1 MRHASASSVRL
12 AVISMS
18 IVASLT
24 AASTCALA
32 GGPQSL
38 SGPGPA
44 HQRPLSD
51 FLSAQGNS
59 FVAWEDNPITEF
71 AVVDYMGVQAAALL
85 AGGGADLGTQV
96 SGSVLERPLADGRAE
111 LTVTLHTTNALTY
124 TRAEPSN
131 NLSFGYTVS
140 ELEADPS
147 LAPGL
152 SNTNVKFVFT
162 NTAPG
167 DPVPSLTN
175 ILFGTPLPGQQVLQ
189 IKIESAGFG
198 PLRAASGFPDG
209 TSGKC
214 SVVQTG
220 TFITGG
226 KGATADGFP
235 VENITV
241 SPVGPGHVAASPVSL
256 GGAGLDPAASDPAAT
271 TGASPFSTQHTS
283 WGRIKALYH

>member
-24 AASTCALA
+24 AASTGALA

-38 SGPGPA
+38 SGPAPA
-44 HQRPLSD
+44 HQRPLSE
-51 FLSAQGNS
+51 FLSAQGNT
-59 FVAWEDNPITEF
+59 FVAWEDNPATEF
-71 AVVDYMGVQAAALL
+71 AVVDYMGVLAAQLL

-111 LTVTLHTTNALTY
+111 LTVTLHATNALTY
-124 TRAEPSN
+124 SRAVPSN
-131 NLSFGYTVS
+131 IMSFGYTVS
-140 ELEADPS
+140 ELEADHS
-147 LAPGL
+147 LTPGL
-152 SNTNVKFVFT
+152 STTNLKFVFT

-167 DPVPSLTN
+167 DPIPSLIN

-209 TSGKC
+209 TPGKC

-220 TFITGG
+220 NFIASGQ
-226 KGATADGFP
+226 GATADGFP
-235 VENITV
+235 VENITLT
-241 SPVGPGHVAASPVSL
+241 PTLGHAAASPVSL
-256 GGAGLDPAASDPAAT
+256 GGAGLDPTASDPAAT
-271 TGASPFSTQHTS
+271 TGASTFSTQHTS